1 MTSRSALPSPGR
13 VLRDA
18 VTAAGYRPALA
29 RSGVVEDLDAVA
41 GPKVRGSTAALF
53 ARLERRV
60 RTLVENDAGELWGA
74 EFGDLWEA
82 AARTMRTLAAHVDL
96 TCIAAQDRH
105 AAIDNAVTVP
115 VLAELAR
122 RLLDRGPAPKPT
134 ATQWLDAPIE
144 AWLALASE
152 KLGITTGQLTGRLA
166 AELDVSDSTMRR
178 WRAGEPAA
186 SLLAR
191 DGSEDEPTDVLPPGH
206 RRTVLGIAG
215 AFGLNSANVDTID
228 MLTGWLAVSVAFQS
242 LPRSVR
248 TLMTA
253 HLDAVP
259 GGHWTLDATIEVLGR
274 QGFERND
281 PRASERQSQ
290 LDRIMR
296 DSIRDGLASPKML
309 RSMLE
314 RWQAE
319 PYRTGPHEIASASL
333 FQERMA
339 IRIAILESNDD
350 RAMQGFKKT
359 IEPSWWCAGWQ
370 QVPLLED
377 ALLFAA
383 GTGRLSMLSRC
394 LSRLRLLA
402 PEQYPWSVDD
412 NQTRRML
419 GAAFETRFPSRKT
432 KGYIPMPLGSAGRG
446 GHYRLS
452 KRNRKAPNAL
462 QGTGRGRTRYTPLM
476 EAVDRG
482 TVSDVDALLDAGGNP
497 DVHIPESGDT
507 AVTRALRRAA
517 TDSEGRVIVYRL
529 FEHGVSP
536 ETLNRASTT
545 VREMPIDLGIDLDD
559 PKIVLLLIEH
569 GAATNPIDPE
579 APLPLCRVLVR
590 LHMTLARHASNPW
603 TDWIMGAGAS
613 ITDAWHGAISR
624 GDFAR
629 VRQGFLS
636 ELSDS
641 PEKAAIATAVHDA
654 MRPDPAGCRAVLRTL
669 LEAQADP
676 NRRDSTLGEL
686 GCRWTPLLL
695 AATIGDLEAFELLL
709 GHGGDPESRLRPV
722 TDGRRIDALHIAVL
736 NGHTRLVDRLRP

>member
-1 MTSRSALPSPGR
+1 MKDRSVLPSPGR

-29 RSGVVEDLDAVA
+29 RSGVDEDLDAVA
-41 GPKVRGSTAALF
+41 GPKVRGSTAALLVG
-53 ARLERRV
+53 LERRV

-96 TCIAAQDRH
+96 TCIAAQDRQ
-105 AAIDNAVTVP
+105 AAVDDAVTVP

-122 RLLDRGPAPKPT
+122 RLLDRGPAPRPT
-134 ATQWLDAPIE
+134 ATRWLDAPIE
-144 AWLALASE
+144 AWLAVASE
-152 KLGITTGQLTGRLA
+152 KLGIFTGQLTDRLA

-178 WRAGEPAA
+178 WRAGEPSA

-191 DGSEDEPTDVLPPGH
+191 DGFEDESTDVRPPGH

-215 AFGLNSANVDTID
+215 AFGRDPANVDTVGT
-228 MLTGWLAVSVAFQS
+228 LTGWLAVSVAFQS

-248 TLMTA
+248 TRMTV

-259 GGHWTLDATIEVLGR
+259 GNDWTLDAAIEVLGR
-274 QGFERND
+274 QGFERHD
-281 PRASERQSQ
+281 PLASERQSQ
-290 LDRIMR
+290 LDRLMR
-296 DSIRDGLASPKML
+296 DSISDGLTSVKML
-309 RSMLE
+309 RSMLT
-314 RWQAE
+314 RLQAE
-319 PYRTGPHEIASASL
+319 PHRIGTHETTSASL
-333 FQERMA
+333 LQERMA
-339 IRIAILESNDD
+339 IRIAILEGNDD
-350 RAMQGFKKT
+350 RAMQGFKRT

-370 QVPLLED
+370 QLPLLED

-383 GTGRLSMLSRC
+383 GTGRLRMLSRC

-412 NQTRRML
+412 DQTRRTL
-419 GAAFETRFPSRKT
+419 SAAFETRFPGRKT
-432 KGYIPMPLGSAGRG
+432 KGYIPMPLGSAGRS
-446 GHYRLS
+446 GHYRPS
-452 KRNRKAPNAL
+452 KRDLRAPNAL
-462 QGTGRGRTRYTPLM
+462 QGTGRGQTRYTPLM

-517 TDSEGRVIVYRL
+517 ADSEGRVIVYRL
-529 FEHGVSP
+529 FEHGVSS
-536 ETLNRASTT
+536 ETLNRVSTT
-545 VREMPIDLGIDLDD
+545 IREMPIDLGIDLDD
-559 PKIVLLLIEH
+559 LEIVSLLIEH
-569 GAATNPIDPE
+569 GALTNPMDPE

-590 LHMTLARHASNPW
+590 LHMALARHDSNPW
-603 TDWIMGAGAS
+603 ADWIMGAGAS

-624 GDFAR
+624 DDSAR

-636 ELSDS
+636 ELFDS
-641 PEKAAIATAVHDA
+641 PEKAAIATAAHDA
-654 MRPDPAGCRAVLRTL
+654 MRPDPTGCRAVLRTL

-686 GCRWTPLLL
+686 GCRWTPTLL
-695 AATIGDLEAFELLL
+695 AATIGDAEAFELLL
-709 GHGGDPESRLRPV
+709 GHGGDPQSRLRPV
-722 TDGRRIDALHIAVL
+722 TDGRRIDALHLAVL